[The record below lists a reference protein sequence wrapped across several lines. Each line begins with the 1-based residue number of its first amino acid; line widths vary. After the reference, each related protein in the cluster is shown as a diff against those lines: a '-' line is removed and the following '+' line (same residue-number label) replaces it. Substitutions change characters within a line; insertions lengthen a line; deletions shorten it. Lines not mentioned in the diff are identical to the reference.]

1 MKKILAIALALAL
14 SLSLMPIGAF
24 AQSVLP
30 VLDDKNDNDFDVSD
44 AFNLVVAS
52 GECGD
57 DLAWKL
63 YDNGTLVI
71 SGEGDMWDYHAEP
84 APWGDDFTELVIEDG
99 VKRIGLYAFSDCTS
113 LVSASIGGRMT
124 VISEGVFYGCTSL
137 ISINIPDSVTM
148 IGWTAFAD
156 CDSLVSI
163 TLPNSVTTIDTG
175 AFSFCDSLTS
185 VIIPDSVTSIDDT
198 AFFDCPNLTIYG
210 KTGSYA
216 ETYAAKNGILFEA
229 LDESTNLPGDVNGDD
244 VVNNKDLGL
253 LQRYINGWNVDVNV
267 AVADVNGDG
276 NINNKDLGLLQRYI
290 NGWDVELV

>member
-71 SGEGDMWDYHAEP
+71 SGEGDMWDYVSLQNP
-84 APWGDDFTELVIEDG
+84 APWRELDFSIAVVEDG
-99 VKRIGLYAFSDCTS
+99 VT
-113 LVSASIGGRMT
+113 SIGN
-124 VISEGVFYGCTSL
+124 EAFLGC
-137 ISINIPDSVTM
+137 V
-148 IGWTAFAD
+148 
-156 CDSLVSI
+156 
-163 TLPNSVTTIDTG
+163 
-175 AFSFCDSLTS
+175 SLTS
-185 VIIPDSVTSIDDT
+185 VTIPVSVINIGDY
-198 AFFDCPNLTIYG
+198 AFEACDNLTIYG
-210 KTGSYA
+210 YIGSAA
-216 ETYAAKNGILFEA
+216 EAYAAENDISFKVIL
-229 LDESTNLPGDVNGDD
+229 DHIPGDVNGDD